1 MTELYLPLSNHAV
14 FCQWHY
20 YIPSFKF
27 LDTAPPPQSLPTT
40 NRLVKFG
47 PPNPSPPPPPIS
59 DSTKNEKIKYKGTC
73 IIFL

>member
-47 PPNPSPPPPPIS
+47 PPNPRTPHHHHLQLVILLKMRKSN
-59 DSTKNEKIKYKGTC
+59 TKERA
-73 IIFL
+73 